1 MEETTRA
8 KAQKKLVVVLFLL
21 QERYEENDRR
31 NKERQ
36 NKNPP
41 KESRNEDLFYT
52 PDSLKKLVSNLQR
65 DVDAFGK
72 DQSEARWK
80 IWLAESTEDNDP
92 HHARKKAWK
101 HHIENARGFFDIY
114 GLRAALVLTMVQN
127 FWRFYQNPLRLHR
140 LLVAIRDGEDRKEQE
155 HSSDSTRPHER
166 EGVGAVQY
174 ASYPPEDP
182 SRESS
187 SGSLGCK
194 RPLEID
200 KHPSNP
206 SKRARS
212 GSSIA
217 PITPSRE
224 EEVEDNGGSNV
235 IDQMADTN
243 SAICPPSTLLWLGMW
258 LVSPI
263 KLLPGTK
270 PTDLQ
275 SSNHNCQHP
284 LRQSIMR
291 ETGENQKRV
300 EMAYITEEKI
310 PNSESTVLLYQ
321 LHGTI
326 ATTGVEGGERNFVT
340 NSVWMYFNVPLEAVP
355 NSALRQSIKKS
366 DIYKRETKVLSRSG
380 CVILMLP
387 IVKAGTNIGPYC
399 YLQCVVPTA
408 DAALPPRI

>member
-8 KAQKKLVVVLFLL
+8 KAQKRLGVVLYHL

-31 NKERQ
+31 NIERQ

-41 KESRNEDLFYT
+41 KESRNEDVFYT

-72 DQSEARWK
+72 DQPEARWK
-80 IWLAESTEDNDP
+80 IWLEESTEDNDP
-92 HHARKKAWK
+92 HVARKKAWK

-114 GLRAALVLTMVQN
+114 GVRAALVLTMVQN

-187 SGSLGCK
+187 SGCLGCK

-200 KHPSNP
+200 EHP
-206 SKRARS
+206 SKRARF

-235 IDQMADTN
+235 INQLPDTN
-243 SAICPPSTLLWLGMW
+243 NTICLSLPSKLLRLGMW
-258 LVSPI
+258 LVDPI
-263 KLLPGTK
+263 ELLPGTK

-275 SSNHNCQHP
+275 TSNPHNCQHP

-291 ETGENQKRV
+291 ETEENEMRV
-300 EMAYITEEKI
+300 EWAYITQAKI
-310 PNSESTVLLYQ
+310 PNSQSSVILYQ
-321 LHGTI
+321 WYGAS
-326 ATTGVEGGERNFVT
+326 ATTSLDRRERNFVT
-340 NSVWMYFNVPLEAVP
+340 NSVWMYFNVSLEAVP
-355 NSALRQSIKKS
+355 NPALRRSIEKS
-366 DIYKRETKVLSRSG
+366 DIYKRETKVLSSSG
-380 CVILMLP
+380 CMILMLP
-387 IVKAGTNIGPYC
+387 IVKAGTDIGPYC

-408 DAALPPRI
+408 DAAPPPLI